1 MSAFGQSNNHW
12 TNSVIKFATSSHLVT
27 QQPSISSI
35 EPKTLISSSSIEV
48 IDLSVNTTQL
58 EFAKTCPSLSSA
70 MSDTDTDTDGSGEM
84 MISDC
89 SNEPSSKPYNPL
101 DLSRVHPER
110 QYEIALQDL
119 RQSVESAYE
128 ARSHREE
135 IPQIQVLESEDDC
148 VVISPESLLSPGAD
162 PISTDHSHN
171 NKRRTSSGL
180 IQPRRPSLIDTS
192 QQTWNNIG
200 RDIVTPIESMQ
211 ATVHLLDQRSERRR
225 KRPLTLPDPV
235 PVNRPSQQANSANQ
249 TSPLKVRSSTS
260 PSSHPARN
268 SRTDEQSPKRP
279 RLSLDTPTLQK
290 PFSPPTAPRAMLRP
304 SSSSDSNKRLP
315 STNGSTRDSHDSPRL
330 LTPDSLSTGPPTPTR
345 KDEWRKSSTS
355 SYITIERQ
363 STTRSVPFRV
373 PAPSPSSARSSSTA
387 HTAIV
392 KPVHA
397 AAVGSPPPSV
407 NEPSEAL
414 RLSGATNDT
423 KAGVL
428 SGDLAHM
435 KPSRW
440 DLGPS
445 ETLMGPSLPPK
456 LEPRD
461 TTPDRCSASAN
472 SEVPTPTIDES
483 AILHQQTTPRKPP
496 GAPFH
501 PPVAWSPGKPQGTA
515 HAIALDPP
523 GNNTMTQQY
532 AISRVAEQ
540 MVREVQLKLD
550 PEYLK
555 LGLQRIALLT
565 DPAMQITILSHWAN
579 IQRPEGQS
587 SLILS
592 RADKTDLEIAQDL
605 QGLIN
610 FGKFLRDL
618 HKELDKRKLA
628 REKKENQAAAAAAT
642 KLAVRDK
649 NLTAVGGA
657 IANMDGERVEGKAR
671 SSTGSS
677 DSNRTIMP
685 VKKETLVQ
693 KEHADP
699 RLRHKKI
706 GPK

>member
-1 MSAFGQSNNHW
+1 
-12 TNSVIKFATSSHLVT
+12 
-27 QQPSISSI
+27 
-35 EPKTLISSSSIEV
+35 
-48 IDLSVNTTQL
+48 
-58 EFAKTCPSLSSA
+58 
-70 MSDTDTDTDGSGEM
+70 

-89 SNEPSSKPYNPL
+89 SNEQSSKPYNPL
-101 DLSRVHPER
+101 DLARVHPER
-110 QYEIALQDL
+110 QYEIALHDL

-148 VVISPESLLSPGAD
+148 VVLSPVLLLSPEVD
-162 PISTDHSHN
+162 PVSTESHHNN

-180 IQPRRPSLIDTS
+180 IQPRRPSLVDTS

-200 RDIVTPIESMQ
+200 RDVQTPIESMQ
-211 ATVHLLDQRSERRR
+211 STVDLLDKRSGRRR
-225 KRPLTLPDPV
+225 KRPLTFPDSA
-235 PVNRPSQQANSANQ
+235 PVNKPPQQADSTIQ
-249 TSPLKVRSSTS
+249 TSPLKVRSATS
-260 PSSHPARN
+260 PSSHPVRHSH
-268 SRTDEQSPKRP
+268 SRTGEQSPKRP
-279 RLSLDTPTLQK
+279 RLSLDTPTLLK
-290 PFSPPTAPRAMLRP
+290 SFSPPTAPRAMLRP
-304 SSSSDSNKRLP
+304 SSSSDPNKRLP
-315 STNGSTRDSHDSPRL
+315 PTICSIQGSYDSPRL

-363 STTRSVPFRV
+363 STRPVPFRV
-373 PAPSPSSARSSSTA
+373 PAPSPSSVKTSCTV
-387 HTAIV
+387 HTAAVRPI
-392 KPVHA
+392 HA
-397 AAVGSPPPSV
+397 AAVGSPPPID
-407 NEPSEAL
+407 NDPSEVL
-414 RLSGATNDT
+414 RLSSATNNI
-423 KAGVL
+423 KAGIS
-428 SGDLAHM
+428 SGDLAYA

-461 TTPDRCSASAN
+461 TTPDRCSATAI
-472 SEVPTPTIDES
+472 SEALIPTIDES
-483 AILHQQTTPRKPP
+483 ATTYQQTTPRKPP

-501 PPVAWSPGKPQGTA
+501 PPIAWSPDKAQGTA
-515 HAIALDPP
+515 PVIALDPL
-523 GNNTMTQQY
+523 GSNTMTRQY

-540 MVREVQLKLD
+540 MVKEVQLKLD

-587 SLILS
+587 SLILA
-592 RADKTDLEIAQDL
+592 RANKTDLEIAQEL
-605 QGLIN
+605 QGLID

-618 HKELDKRKLA
+618 HKELDKKKLA
-628 REKKENQAAAAAAT
+628 REKKKQDQAAAAEVIEP
-642 KLAVRDK
+642 AVREK
-649 NLTAVGGA
+649 NLSADGGA
-657 IANMDGERVEGKAR
+657 IRSMDVERVEGKAR
-671 SSTGSS
+671 CSTGSS
-677 DSNRTIMP
+677 DSNRTIVP
-685 VKKETLVQ
+685 VKTETLVQ